1 MAVPDI
7 RTPLPGPK
15 AAALIAR
22 DAAVISPSYTRSYP
36 LVIARGEGVAVEDVD
51 GNVFLDC
58 AAGIAVNSTGVSHPD
73 VVKAERKTI
82 ETALKMGK
90 HPRVELADISGAK
103 PYLEMGVKHFC
114 IGWDVRILYNW
125 WRTNG
130 AGMRAMLTGEAAVT
144 HAPQAVK
151 TGTY

>member
-1 MAVPDI
+1 MS
-7 RTPLPGPK
+7 LG
-15 AAALIAR
+15 L
-22 DAAVISPSYTRSYP
+22 
-36 LVIARGEGVAVEDVD
+36 
-51 GNVFLDC
+51 
-58 AAGIAVNSTGVSHPD
+58 TGQRSHPD

-130 AGMRAMLTGEAAVT
+130 AGMRAMLTGEAAVAP
-144 HAPQAVK
+144 APQPVK